1 MSHKIYL
8 PSRWKNGAESIGI
21 ETTGYLWP
29 NLTLCLFIP
38 CQNFACAS
46 STELYGVLL
55 LNKPC
60 RQSHQY
66 QGRTSGRMLFLLAC
80 IHPVT
85 SCRAGWSY
93 VIHGRLEF
101 HPSMSWGSSMQAA
114 LCIQARIMHA
124 HLFYLGIDDFALS
137 DLCNHMLKCSG
148 IEAFPTRCALW
159 PVQTDRVQRSEIEY
173 FPTCCVFC
181 MRKNG
186 ACYCV

>member
-80 IHPVT
+80 IHPVM
-85 SCRAGWSY
+85 SCRAGW
-93 VIHGRLEF
+93 IF
-101 HPSMSWGSSMQAA
+101 HPSTSSGSFGSSKQATP
-114 LCIQARIMHA
+114 CMQARIMCIQS
-124 HLFYLGIDDFALS
+124 FYLGIDDCLKVQYPLPTYRTGAVLAGGTQ
-137 DLCNHMLKCSG
+137 LGKNILECNFNFGLLTWYRLPD
-148 IEAFPTRCALW
+148 F
-159 PVQTDRVQRSEIEY
+159 V
-173 FPTCCVFC
+173 
-181 MRKNG
+181 
-186 ACYCV
+186 